1 MLFYF
6 YRYYPALKTLDQLEH
21 VLLPRVG
28 PYKWCAQISA
38 DIPRLRQAI
47 QDASMAD
54 LRDFLE
60 NIRKLSP
67 QVCIKNTTSCKGY
80 TRG

>member
-1 MLFYF
+1 MLFIT
-6 YRYYPALKTLDQLEH
+6 RYYPALKTLEQLEH

-28 PYKWCAQISA
+28 PYAWCSHIST
-38 DIPRLRQAI
+38 DIPKLRQAI

-60 NIRKLSP
+60 NIRRLSP
-67 QVCIKNTTSCKGY
+67 QVCFIPILFVIFLLET
-80 TRG
+80 